1 MEMLQYDFVLPFA
14 IIIPI
19 SHLSN
24 IVIQIQ
30 NFIIRRLVH
39 YNKTLSANKITADS
53 RLFEDGIIDSMSFV
67 ELILDIQN
75 EYRIDIDSEEINETN
90 FKSIYHLSNFVENKK

>member
-1 MEMLQYDFVLPFA
+1 MLQYDFVLPLA
-14 IIIPI
+14 IVIPI

-30 NFIIRRLVH
+30 NYFIWRLV
-39 YNKTLSANKITADS
+39 YYYMTLSANNITADS
-53 RLFEDGIIDSMSFV
+53 RLLEDGIIDSMSFV

-75 EYRIDIDSEEINETN
+75 EYRIDIDPEEINETN
-90 FKSIYHLSNFVENKK
+90 FKSIYHLSNFIENKK